1 MNPTPQGGFQFSQRM
16 LRLLPSAPSP
26 CFVTGL
32 GRAPPCSTYVGL
44 KSHGS
49 RPFPFPFDGSFLR
62 PTRKDTYWMHLL
74 IHVDPSYYK
83 SMGYMAF
90 NGGPEGL
97 LSIAAHFEAKFS
109 PKIKDLKN

>member
-1 MNPTPQGGFQFSQRM
+1 
-16 LRLLPSAPSP
+16 
-26 CFVTGL
+26 
-32 GRAPPCSTYVGL
+32 
-44 KSHGS
+44 
-49 RPFPFPFDGSFLR
+49 
-62 PTRKDTYWMHLL
+62 MHLL